1 MNHVTQP
8 SSPEAREAEL
18 QGPSLQQAH
27 ALAGR
32 IIDQLTTPPRDIE
45 LRREF
50 HGEYSVAV
58 FWSHD
63 VSGVAALASW
73 AGATWSL
80 TRSETSIGVYA
91 ETRTRIDG
99 VSVWAWTLLS
109 RPEADEAQQLLTPPA
124 AEAAAVQPVPLGES
138 TLAQAPA
145 VPSDTLALPVVT
157 AGPDEE
163 ATLRCERC
171 SDTDEQVRGSGRS
184 WVPTPRAAAL
194 CSGCATPDELAAL
207 TYAPAPA
214 AEQPGGDR

>member
-8 SSPEAREAEL
+8 SSEAEL

-109 RPEADEAQQLLTPPA
+109 RPEADEAQQLLTPPTA
-124 AEAAAVQPVPLGES
+124 ETRAEAEAVKPVALGES
-138 TLAQAPA
+138 ILAQAPVTA
-145 VPSDTLALPVVT
+145 DTLALPVMT
-157 AGPDEE
+157 AGPGEE

-194 CSGCATPDELAAL
+194 CSSCATPDELAAL
-207 TYAPAPA
+207 TYVPVT
-214 AEQPGGDR
+214 EQSGGDR